1 MNRFRTF
8 TAALA
13 ATTILAGA
21 AYAAD
26 QAAPPVP
33 QETAAQKAADRDVG
47 KLSKDGAQAF
57 RDLHLARI
65 AIFDADPSQA
75 KTLIGKA
82 QAALDK
88 AKTDETVFTKA
99 EADLHPPATTGA
111 ASSDKT
117 AAAKGDTS
125 KGDMTKPVAWL
136 PVDGQLLLGE
146 DFVAT
151 PAKASAVADANKSL
165 AKGDRKGAL
174 EKLKLAHV
182 DVNFTL
188 AVLPLAKTTADVDQ
202 AAKLIDASKY
212 YEANAVLKQAEDGM
226 RFDMI
231 DVIALPQKAA
241 AAAPSG
247 DHGHDAASATASTKP
262 AK

>member
-75 KTLIGKA
+75 KTLIG
-82 QAALDK
+82 
-88 AKTDETVFTKA
+88 KA